1 MSLGTQI
8 KAARTALGL
17 TQEALAEA
25 LGVVPQTISK
35 WERDESQ
42 PDAALLPAL
51 ADALETSLDT
61 LFERQKGAHGDAEE
75 ALKRWLLPLPER
87 ERMEEMRKLWKSC
100 VLVLFGRWDGPE
112 AEQHDPFDLPGYPF
126 KENAASLLTPDGL
139 VYYSDWPALPYF
151 CVLEGTAESW
161 AGTLAD
167 PDAQRELWEALGDA
181 ETRRAILRCCKLT
194 PGEGC
199 DRAEMAALLGLE
211 HPEETLP
218 RLEKLHLLS
227 VIPCVIDGEQTELLH
242 VSPYHKPLAVMLLA
256 SQLLAHK
263 ATGELNSIDASRIGK
278 PLLASTG
285 QRDGAADCHRPS
297 GPSQ

>member
-61 LFERQKGAHGDAEE
+61 LFQRTKGAHGDAEE

-151 CVLEGTAESW
+151 CVLEGTAESR
-161 AGTLAD
+161 AETLAD
-167 PDAQRELWEALGDA
+167 PDAQAELWEALADG
-181 ETRRAILRCCKLT
+181 ETRRAILRSYTLT
-194 PGEGC
+194 PGLDMGC
-199 DRAEMAALLGLE
+199 DRGEMAALLGLE
-211 HPEETLP
+211 KPEETLP
-218 RLEKLHLLS
+218 KLEKLHLLS
-227 VIPCVIDGEQTELLH
+227 VVPCVIDGEQTELLH
-242 VSPYHKPLAVMLLA
+242 ISPNHKPLALMLLA
-256 SQLLAHK
+256 AQLFGPPRPGGKMNAV
-263 ATGELNSIDASRIGK
+263 DAVSYGR
-278 PLLASTG
+278 PLLS
-285 QRDGAADCHRPS
+285 PKE
-297 GPSQ
+297 